1 MHVVGVDVGG
11 TNTDAVLL
19 RIDSDQSP
27 KVVATAKTVTSA
39 DVFSGMLHVVRQ
51 VINDMEIAAI
61 MVGTTHFVNALL
73 QRQGLAKV
81 CTLRLCGPAT
91 HAIPPMT
98 NWPQDLKD
106 AVNGL
111 TAFVSGGFFLDGSII
126 TPLDEDE
133 IRSLVRRALTLDISS
148 FCVCGVFSPCQKDQ
162 EERVAEIIH
171 EESSTAYITLSHE
184 IAGLG
189 LSERENASILNA
201 SLRPLAIRTI
211 RALQGNLP
219 RRIPLFLTKND
230 GTLLSAED
238 SMRWPVF
245 TFASGPTNSMIG
257 AAYLSGIDN
266 GIVIDVGGTS
276 MDIGFI
282 VNGRPRQTQANVRLI
297 DDIRVNV
304 SVPDIV
310 SLPLG
315 GGTIIHVNENDG
327 SIRVGPDS
335 VGYRL
340 DQAALAFGGQTIT
353 ATDIALAAGLTSGI
367 GHSTKHRSC
376 ETNEESVPVILCGG
390 GSILMDINQAFA
402 GVTEI
407 IRPAHYAVCNAV
419 GAALCSI
426 SATIDSIVDLLPSS
440 IDGGDQRKSELDR
453 LIFEARQQCEQK
465 GAYPDTIHLVE
476 LEQVPLA
483 YHTSGHK
490 HRVQLT
496 VVGQLDVTKVKRNE
510 QEKSV
515 EKPFLEVEKETP
527 KDIKPPIHVDL
538 TKKRPVFDDN
548 GVWCIDPI
556 DIEYIAYGTGILG
569 CGGGGES
576 YHCKLWCLEALREK
590 KYEMRVVPPSFFHSS
605 LDLVAAVGFMGAP
618 TVSHELLPNGYECL
632 LAVNAV
638 EKYLL
643 KNISAIYTGEIGGS
657 NGLMGLLVAA
667 SKQVPCIDADGV
679 GRAFPRLDQTLA
691 LIQGC
696 CPTPACLC
704 DVRGETVM
712 CTDTTISTA
721 QQLEDTFR
729 EECTKRGLF
738 VGVCLPPITGEE
750 LQKYVFPYSLSRAWF
765 LGEAKFNHRSDAIQ
779 AVARAGHGRVLVSDG
794 KVISVERHTAAGFAR
809 GHLTIETVGRNLVI
823 DFQNENLIARFDDGE
838 ILATVPDLIT
848 LVEQDS
854 AEPVSTE
861 TIKYGYRVSVLVL
874 PAPEAMT
881 TPRALE
887 TVGIKAFGYDLP
899 NYEYIPSHAPINSVW
914 DVFYKKDIDV

>member
-126 TPLDEDE
+126 TPLDEDK

-211 RALQGNLP
+211 RALQGTLP

-327 SIRVGPDS
+327 SIRVGPNS

-367 GHSTKHRSC
+367 GHSTVKLSSSIVEQVLDYIKQSTTRNIDRVK
-376 ETNEESVPVILCGG
+376 TNEESVPVILCGG
-390 GSILMDINQAFA
+390 GSILIDINQAFA

-440 IDGGDQRKSELDR
+440 IDGGDQRKS
-453 LIFEARQQCEQK
+453 
-465 GAYPDTIHLVE
+465 
-476 LEQVPLA
+476 
-483 YHTSGHK
+483 
-490 HRVQLT
+490 
-496 VVGQLDVTKVKRNE
+496 
-510 QEKSV
+510 
-515 EKPFLEVEKETP
+515 
-527 KDIKPPIHVDL
+527 
-538 TKKRPVFDDN
+538 
-548 GVWCIDPI
+548 
-556 DIEYIAYGTGILG
+556 
-569 CGGGGES
+569 
-576 YHCKLWCLEALREK
+576 
-590 KYEMRVVPPSFFHSS
+590 
-605 LDLVAAVGFMGAP
+605 
-618 TVSHELLPNGYECL
+618 
-632 LAVNAV
+632 
-638 EKYLL
+638 
-643 KNISAIYTGEIGGS
+643 
-657 NGLMGLLVAA
+657 
-667 SKQVPCIDADGV
+667 
-679 GRAFPRLDQTLA
+679 
-691 LIQGC
+691 
-696 CPTPACLC
+696 
-704 DVRGETVM
+704 
-712 CTDTTISTA
+712 
-721 QQLEDTFR
+721 
-729 EECTKRGLF
+729 
-738 VGVCLPPITGEE
+738 
-750 LQKYVFPYSLSRAWF
+750 
-765 LGEAKFNHRSDAIQ
+765 EAKFNHRSDAIQ

>member
-1 MHVVGVDVGG
+1 
-11 TNTDAVLL
+11 
-19 RIDSDQSP
+19 
-27 KVVATAKTVTSA
+27 
-39 DVFSGMLHVVRQ
+39 
-51 VINDMEIAAI
+51 

-126 TPLDEDE
+126 TPLDEDK

-327 SIRVGPDS
+327 SIRVGPNS

-367 GHSTKHRSC
+367 GHSTVKLSSSIVEQVLDYIKQSTTRNIDRVK
-376 ETNEESVPVILCGG
+376 TNEESVPVILCGG
-390 GSILMDINQAFA
+390 GSILIDINQAFA

-440 IDGGDQRKSELDR
+440 IDGGDQRK
-453 LIFEARQQCEQK
+453 
-465 GAYPDTIHLVE
+465 
-476 LEQVPLA
+476 
-483 YHTSGHK
+483 
-490 HRVQLT
+490 
-496 VVGQLDVTKVKRNE
+496 N
-510 QEKSV
+510 
-515 EKPFLEVEKETP
+515 
-527 KDIKPPIHVDL
+527 
-538 TKKRPVFDDN
+538 
-548 GVWCIDPI
+548 
-556 DIEYIAYGTGILG
+556 
-569 CGGGGES
+569 
-576 YHCKLWCLEALREK
+576 
-590 KYEMRVVPPSFFHSS
+590 
-605 LDLVAAVGFMGAP
+605 LVAAVGFMGAP

-712 CTDTTISTA
+712 CTDATISTA

>member
-1 MHVVGVDVGG
+1 MHVIGVDVGG

-98 NWPQDLKD
+98 NWPQDLKN

-148 FCVCGVFSPCQKDQ
+148 FCVCGVFSPCQTDQ

-211 RALQGNLP
+211 RALQGTLP

-304 SVPDIV
+304 SVSDIV

-353 ATDIALAAGLTSGI
+353 ATDVALAAGLTSGI
-367 GHSTKHRSC
+367 GHSTVKLSSSIVEQVLDYIKQSTTRNIDRVK
-376 ETNEESVPVILCGG
+376 TNEESVPVILCGG
-390 GSILMDINQAFA
+390 GSILIDINQAFA
-402 GVTEI
+402 GVTKI
-407 IRPAHYAVCNAV
+407 IRPAHYAVCNAI

-440 IDGGDQRKSELDR
+440 IDGGEQRKS
-453 LIFEARQQCEQK
+453 
-465 GAYPDTIHLVE
+465 
-476 LEQVPLA
+476 
-483 YHTSGHK
+483 
-490 HRVQLT
+490 
-496 VVGQLDVTKVKRNE
+496 
-510 QEKSV
+510 
-515 EKPFLEVEKETP
+515 
-527 KDIKPPIHVDL
+527 
-538 TKKRPVFDDN
+538 
-548 GVWCIDPI
+548 
-556 DIEYIAYGTGILG
+556 
-569 CGGGGES
+569 
-576 YHCKLWCLEALREK
+576 
-590 KYEMRVVPPSFFHSS
+590 
-605 LDLVAAVGFMGAP
+605 
-618 TVSHELLPNGYECL
+618 
-632 LAVNAV
+632 
-638 EKYLL
+638 
-643 KNISAIYTGEIGGS
+643 
-657 NGLMGLLVAA
+657 
-667 SKQVPCIDADGV
+667 
-679 GRAFPRLDQTLA
+679 
-691 LIQGC
+691 
-696 CPTPACLC
+696 
-704 DVRGETVM
+704 
-712 CTDTTISTA
+712 
-721 QQLEDTFR
+721 
-729 EECTKRGLF
+729 
-738 VGVCLPPITGEE
+738 
-750 LQKYVFPYSLSRAWF
+750 
-765 LGEAKFNHRSDAIQ
+765 EAKFNHRSDAIQ

-794 KVISVERHTAAGFAR
+794 KVISVERHTTAGFAR